1 MSQLMLSDLMVIHT
15 HKEST
20 DTLDLTQ
27 CLKDFTLSSDY
38 RTDLFG

>member
-1 MSQLMLSDLMVIHT
+1 MCQQKLSDLMVLHT

-27 CLKDFTLSSDY
+27 CLKDFTLSSDH